1 MREQTP
7 AKVSI
12 RCLVYNH
19 ASYIRDCLE
28 GIVRQET
35 NFPFEAIVHDDAST
49 DGSANIIREYA
60 ERYPHI
66 IKPIL
71 RETNLYQNGNGH
83 LIGKSITEA
92 CTGRYWALCEGD
104 DYWTDPKKLQKQV
117 DFLDTHPDYSM
128 VCTDGDVLTPQG
140 MEHWDRYPESCDI
153 PFADIVTEGGLW
165 IHTAS
170 IMYRPELLHPYPD
183 FCRKCHV
190 GDYPLQIMMGIRGK
204 VYFIAERMVVYR
216 FMTPASWTLRS
227 STPSTSHYHKYLSE
241 IDMLRGMNEL
251 TEGKYHDIF
260 YKRIAS
266 YAMMLAKRCHAL
278 ARLFM
283 KDVPEIPLY
292 LPPKDRRDFW
302 KMRWGIK
309 GLNRKIKAFL
319 RRKFL
324 TRRSTR

>member
-35 NFPFEAIVHDDAST
+35 N
-49 DGSANIIREYA
+49 
-60 ERYPHI
+60 
-66 IKPIL
+66 L
-71 RETNLYQNGNGH
+71 
-83 LIGKSITEA
+83 
-92 CTGRYWALCEGD
+92 TG
-104 DYWTDPKKLQKQV
+104 
-117 DFLDTHPDYSM
+117 
-128 VCTDGDVLTPQG
+128 
-140 MEHWDRYPESCDI
+140 
-153 PFADIVTEGGLW
+153 GGLW

-170 IMYRPELLHPYPD
+170 IIYKPELLHPYPD

-204 VYFIAERMVVYR
+204 VYFMAERMVTYR
-216 FMTPASWTLRS
+216 FMHPSSWTFNNNILD
-227 STPSTSHYHKYLSE
+227 TSFYPKWLSE
-241 IDMLRGMNEL
+241 INMLLGMNEL
-251 TEGKYHDIF
+251 TAGKHHDLF
-260 YKRIAS
+260 YKQIAS
-266 YAMMLAKRCHAL
+266 YSLMIAKRCHSL
-278 ARLFM
+278 AKLFV
-283 KDVPEIPLY
+283 KAIPEIPLY
-292 LPPKDRRDFW
+292 LNKKERRDFW

-324 TRRSTR
+324 TRQSTR